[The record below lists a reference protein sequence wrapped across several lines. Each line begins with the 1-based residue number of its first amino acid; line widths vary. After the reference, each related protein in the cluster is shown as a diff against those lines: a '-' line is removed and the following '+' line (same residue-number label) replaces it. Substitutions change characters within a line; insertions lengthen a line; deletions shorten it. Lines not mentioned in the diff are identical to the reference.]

1 MVKRLINLGYKVL
14 SIALFSSCGS
24 KAKENNASERELST
38 NQEKNET
45 MKKILFVITSH
56 DELGNTGDKTGVW
69 LEEFT
74 GPYYYL
80 KDKGVEIT
88 LASPKGGR
96 PPIDP
101 KSELQ
106 DFQTSSTKRFNEDPA
121 TQSTFSNTIR
131 LELTNPAEHDAVFY
145 TGGYGPL
152 WDLADNETS
161 IALIESFYNSNK
173 PVASVCHGPAVFKN
187 TKDSEG
193 RSIVAGKK
201 VTAYS
206 NSEEAAIDFTNI
218 VPFSVEDVLKQN
230 GGIYSKGPDWNPY
243 ALEDGLLVTGQN
255 PASSELVAE
264 LLLEKLN

>member
-1 MVKRLINLGYKVL
+1 MKKAL
-14 SIALFSSCGS
+14 IALLSSAFLFSCGN
-24 KAKENNASERELST
+24 KAKESAVSNQELNT
-38 NQEKNET
+38 NQEKKET

-69 LEEFT
+69 LEEFA

-80 KDKGVEIT
+80 KDKGVDIK
-88 LASPKGGR
+88 LASPKGGM

-101 KSELQ
+101 KSELP
-106 DFQTSSTKRFNEDPA
+106 DFQTSSTKRFNEDKEA
-121 TQSTFSNTIR
+121 QTVFSNTAK
-131 LELTNPAEHDAVFY
+131 LETVKHTDYDAVFY

-152 WDLADNETS
+152 WDLADNKKS
-161 IALIESFYNSNK
+161 IALVEAFYKNNK
-173 PVASVCHGPAVFKN
+173 PVATVCHGPAIFKN
-187 TKDSEG
+187 TKDAEG
-193 RSIVAGKK
+193 NPLVAGKK

-218 VPFSVEDVLKQN
+218 VPFSVEDALKEN

-243 ALEDGLLVTGQN
+243 AVEDGLLVTGQN
-255 PASSELVAE
+255 PMSSELVAE